1 MRRLGLSALA
11 FVGLLALV
19 VGIKAARRVSY
30 VTTRPYD
37 REPY

>member
-11 FVGLLALV
+11 AFGLAALV
-19 VGIKAARRVSY
+19 AGILAARRVTY
-30 VTTRPYD
+30 ATTRPYD